1 MTGAS
6 ARFSRTETR
15 SSSAASGSEKCAGAS
30 SPRKPASNEGRCPEF
45 RPSGVQMVTKEAFVM
60 AEHEGTGP
68 ELDDGDDVEAH
79 LFKEA
84 LAAGAVSAA
93 LFAGQAGAQNVDPGG
108 GAGGAAPTH
117 WVDPGGGAGGAV
129 NADPGGGAGG
139 AVVIDPGGGAGG
151 GVVIDPGGGTGGA
164 VNADPGGGA
173 GGAVNADPGG
183 GAGGAVVIDPGGG
196 TTGAVAQKHSKKAAL
211 AKKAAQAKKALT
223 H

>member
-45 RPSGVQMVTKEAFVM
+45 APSGVQMVTKEAFVM

-108 GAGGAAPTH
+108 GAGGA
-117 WVDPGGGAGGAV
+117 V

-139 AVVIDPGGGAGG
+139 AVVVDPGGAAGG

-173 GGAVNADPGG
+173 GGGVVIDPGG
-183 GAGGAVVIDPGGG
+183 GTGGAQVGDPGGG